1 MVACTT
7 RSSPSVAGLQTALCS
22 FAPFEICCCST
33 AERLLLCDVWL
44 MSSAPQPVHWHGHP
58 PCKGLM
64 QTTLCVFA
72 PFYICCCSTAE
83 RLLLCDVWLIS
94 FAPPPFHRQ
103 GHPPCKGLNFPNTHI
118 PDHTCMINKLQ
129 TTHLFNRHTISK
141 GIQPTLQRKHTHARP
156 YRHFQQGST
165 DPPASPPHHQHR
177 HPTLQRK
184 HTHARPYRYFQQGST
199 DPPASLP
206 HHQQRHP
213 TYPTK
218 ETHTCQTIQVF
229 STRLHRPTCFTA
241 TPSAK
246 ASTLLRATRSPL
258 AKD

>member
-1 MVACTT
+1 M
-7 RSSPSVAGLQTALCS
+7 
-22 FAPFEICCCST
+22 
-33 AERLLLCDVWL
+33 
-44 MSSAPQPVHWHGHP
+44 
-58 PCKGLM
+58 
-64 QTTLCVFA
+64 
-72 PFYICCCSTAE
+72 
-83 RLLLCDVWLIS
+83 
-94 FAPPPFHRQ
+94 
-103 GHPPCKGLNFPNTHI
+103 
-118 PDHTCMINKLQ
+118 PDHTGTFNKAPQ
-129 TTHLFNRHTISK
+129 THLLHRHTISK

-156 YRHFQQGST
+156 YMHDQQGSI